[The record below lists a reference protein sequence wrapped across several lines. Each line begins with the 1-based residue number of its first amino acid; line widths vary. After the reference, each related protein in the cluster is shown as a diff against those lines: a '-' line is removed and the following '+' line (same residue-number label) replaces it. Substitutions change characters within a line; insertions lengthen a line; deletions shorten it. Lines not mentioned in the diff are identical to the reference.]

1 MAGLRSGVAET
12 LLLLR
17 TWELGGRTRSMKVVC
32 GYDPGQWHRERFAGW
47 MDEGAQV
54 VVSPE
59 EDVAKFA
66 SDLRDAE
73 VLLHILRPVTEEVL
87 AGAPRLSL
95 VQKIGV
101 GVDTIDLDAA
111 RRRGVAVANMPG
123 ANTQAVAEAALALML
138 AALRN
143 LAGLDRACR
152 AGNGWSP
159 EGEARARRNTS
170 GELRGRTVGLVGA
183 GAVASRLVGP
193 LRALGARVIY
203 ADRSE
208 RPGLGIERRDLD
220 DLLEASD
227 IVSLHLPLTPET
239 EGLIDRRALARVK
252 PGAILVNTA
261 RGGLVEESALV
272 EALTSGRLLAA
283 GLDVLAEEPPP
294 PDHPLL
300 SLDNVV
306 LTPHVAWLTQETLTR
321 SFDIALENVRRLRDG
336 RDLLF
341 RVA

>member
-1 MAGLRSGVAET
+1 
-12 LLLLR
+12 
-17 TWELGGRTRSMKVVC
+17 MKVIC
-32 GYDPGQWHRERFAGW
+32 GYDPGGPYRPWFGGW
-47 MDEGAQV
+47 ADEGALV

-73 VLLHILRPVTEEVL
+73 ILLHILRPVTEEVL
-87 AGAPRLSL
+87 RGAPRLRL

-101 GVDTIDLDAA
+101 GVDTIDLEAA
-111 RRRGVAVANMPG
+111 QRRGVAVANMPG
-123 ANTQAVAEAALALML
+123 TNTQAVAEAALMLML

-143 LAGLDRACR
+143 LPGLDRECR
-152 AGNGWSP
+152 VGNGWTP
-159 EGEARARRNTS
+159 EQEAQERRNTL
-170 GELRGRTVGLVGA
+170 GELCGRTVGLVGA

-193 LRALGARVIY
+193 LEGLGARVIY
-203 ADRSE
+203 ADRRE
-208 RPGLGIERRDLD
+208 RPNLGIERHDLD

-227 IVSLHLPLTPET
+227 VVSLHLPLTPET
-239 EGLIDRRALARVK
+239 EGLIDQRALARMK
-252 PGAILVNTA
+252 PAAVLINTA
-261 RGGLVEESALV
+261 RGGLVEETALV

-306 LTPHVAWLTQETLTR
+306 LTPHVAWLTQETLSR
-321 SFDIALENVRRLRDG
+321 SFDVALENIRRLRDG

>member
-1 MAGLRSGVAET
+1 
-12 LLLLR
+12 
-17 TWELGGRTRSMKVVC
+17 MKVVS
-32 GYDPGQWHRERFAGW
+32 GYDPGEPYGPWFAGW
-47 MDEGAQV
+47 ADEGALV

-66 SDLRDAE
+66 SNLRDAE

-87 AGAPRLSL
+87 AGAPRLRL

-101 GVDTIDLDAA
+101 GVDTIDLEAA

-123 ANTQAVAEAALALML
+123 TNTQAVAEAALMLML

-143 LAGLDRACR
+143 LPGLDRECR
-152 AGNGWSP
+152 VGNGWTP
-159 EGEARARRNTS
+159 EQEARERRNTL
-170 GELRGRTVGLVGA
+170 GELCGRTVGLVGA
-183 GAVASRLVGP
+183 GAVASRLVRP
-193 LRALGARVIY
+193 LEGLGAHVIY
-203 ADRSE
+203 ADRRE
-208 RPGLGIERRDLD
+208 RPNLGIERHDLD
-220 DLLEASD
+220 DLLDASD
-227 IVSLHLPLTPET
+227 VVSLHLPLTPET
-239 EGLIDRRALARVK
+239 EGLIDQKALARMK
-252 PGAILVNTA
+252 PAAVLINTA
-261 RGGLVEESALV
+261 RGGLVEETALV

-306 LTPHVAWLTQETLTR
+306 LTPHVAWLTQETLSR
-321 SFDIALENVRRLRDG
+321 SFDVALENIRRLRDG

>member
-1 MAGLRSGVAET
+1 
-12 LLLLR
+12 
-17 TWELGGRTRSMKVVC
+17 MKVVC
-32 GYDPGQWHRERFAGW
+32 GYDPGGPYRPWFGGW
-47 MDEGAQV
+47 ADEGALV

-73 VLLHILRPVTEEVL
+73 VLLHILRPVTSEVL
-87 AGAPRLSL
+87 AGAPRLRL

-101 GVDTIDLDAA
+101 GVDTIDLEAA
-111 RRRGVAVANMPG
+111 QRRAVAVANMPG
-123 ANTQAVAEAALALML
+123 TNTQAVAEAALMLML

-143 LAGLDRACR
+143 LPGLDRECR
-152 AGNGWSP
+152 VGNGWTP
-159 EGEARARRNTS
+159 EQEAQERRNTL
-170 GELRGRTVGLVGA
+170 GELCGRTVGLVGA

-193 LRALGARVIY
+193 LEGLGARVIY
-203 ADRSE
+203 ADRRE
-208 RPGLGIERRDLD
+208 RPNLGIERHDLD

-227 IVSLHLPLTPET
+227 VVSLHLPLTPET
-239 EGLIDRRALARVK
+239 EGLIDQRALARMK
-252 PGAILVNTA
+252 PAAVLINTA
-261 RGGLVEESALV
+261 RGGLVEETALV

-306 LTPHVAWLTQETLTR
+306 LTPHVAWLTQETLSR
-321 SFDIALENVRRLRDG
+321 SLDVALENIRRLRDG

>member
-1 MAGLRSGVAET
+1 
-12 LLLLR
+12 
-17 TWELGGRTRSMKVVC
+17 MKVVC
-32 GYDPGQWHRERFAGW
+32 GYDPGQWHRVRFAGW
-47 MDEGAQV
+47 MEEGAQV

-59 EDVAKFA
+59 EDAAKFA

-73 VLLHILRPVTEEVL
+73 VLLHILKPVTEEVL
-87 AGAPRLSL
+87 AGAPRLNL

-101 GVDTIDLDAA
+101 GVDTIDLDAT

-123 ANTQAVAEAALALML
+123 TNTQAVAEAALALML

-159 EGEARARRNTS
+159 EGEARARRNTL
-170 GELRGRTVGLVGA
+170 GELCGRTVGLVGA

-203 ADRSE
+203 ADRNE

-300 SLDNVV
+300 SLENVV

>member
-1 MAGLRSGVAET
+1 
-12 LLLLR
+12 
-17 TWELGGRTRSMKVVC
+17 MKVVC
-32 GYDPGQWHRERFAGW
+32 GYNPGEAPKAWFAGW
-47 MDEGAQV
+47 ADEGAQV

-59 EDVAKFA
+59 ENVAKFA

-87 AGAPRLSL
+87 AGAPRLRL

-101 GVDTIDLDAA
+101 GVDTIDLEAA

-123 ANTQAVAEAALALML
+123 TNTQAVAEAALMLML

-143 LAGLDRACR
+143 LASLDRECR

-159 EGEARARRNTS
+159 EGEARQRRNTL
-170 GELRGRTVGLVGA
+170 GELCSRTVGLVGA

-193 LRALGARVIY
+193 LRALGAHVIY
-203 ADRSE
+203 ADRRE
-208 RPGLGIERRDLD
+208 RPDLGIERRDLD
-220 DLLEASD
+220 DLLETSD
-227 IVSLHLPLTPET
+227 VVSLHVPLTPET
-239 EGLIDRRALARVK
+239 EGLIDRAALARMK
-252 PGAILVNTA
+252 PGAVLVNTA
-261 RGGLVEESALV
+261 RGGLVEEEALV

-283 GLDVLAEEPPP
+283 GLDVLAQEPPSSH
-294 PDHPLL
+294 HPLL

-306 LTPHVAWLTQETLTR
+306 LTPHVAWLTQETLSR
-321 SFDIALENVRRLRDG
+321 SLDVALENIRRLRDG

>member
-1 MAGLRSGVAET
+1 
-12 LLLLR
+12 
-17 TWELGGRTRSMKVVC
+17 MKVVC
-32 GYDPGQWHRERFAGW
+32 GYDPGEPYRPWFGGW
-47 MDEGAQV
+47 ADEGALV

-87 AGAPRLSL
+87 RGAPRLRL

-101 GVDTIDLDAA
+101 GVDTINLEAA
-111 RRRGVAVANMPG
+111 QRRGVAVANMPG
-123 ANTQAVAEAALALML
+123 TNTQAVAEAALMLML

-143 LAGLDRACR
+143 LPGLDRECR
-152 AGNGWSP
+152 VGNGWTP
-159 EGEARARRNTS
+159 EQEAQERRNTL
-170 GELRGRTVGLVGA
+170 GELCGRTVGLVGA

-193 LRALGARVIY
+193 LEGLGARVIY
-203 ADRSE
+203 TDRRE
-208 RPGLGIERRDLD
+208 RPNLGIERHDLD
-220 DLLEASD
+220 YLLEASD
-227 IVSLHLPLTPET
+227 VVSLHLPLTPET
-239 EGLIDRRALARVK
+239 EGLIDQRALARMK
-252 PGAILVNTA
+252 PAAVLINTA
-261 RGGLVEESALV
+261 RGGLVEETSLV

-306 LTPHVAWLTQETLTR
+306 LTPHVAWLTQETLSR
-321 SFDIALENVRRLRDG
+321 SFDVALENIRRLRDG

>member
-1 MAGLRSGVAET
+1 
-12 LLLLR
+12 
-17 TWELGGRTRSMKVVC
+17 VVC
-32 GYDPGQWHRERFAGW
+32 GYDPGEPYRPWFGGW
-47 MDEGAQV
+47 ADEGALV

-73 VLLHILRPVTEEVL
+73 VLLHILRPVKEEVL
-87 AGAPRLSL
+87 RSAPRLRL

-101 GVDTIDLDAA
+101 GVDTIDLEAA
-111 RRRGVAVANMPG
+111 QRRGVAVANMPG
-123 ANTQAVAEAALALML
+123 TNTQAVAEAALMLML

-143 LAGLDRACR
+143 LPGLDRECR
-152 AGNGWSP
+152 VGNGWTP
-159 EGEARARRNTS
+159 EQEAQERRNTL
-170 GELRGRTVGLVGA
+170 GELCGRTVGLVGA

-193 LRALGARVIY
+193 LEGLGARVIY
-203 ADRSE
+203 ADRRE
-208 RPGLGIERRDLD
+208 RPNLGIERHDLD

-227 IVSLHLPLTPET
+227 VVSLHLPLTPET
-239 EGLIDRRALARVK
+239 EGLIDQRALARMK
-252 PGAILVNTA
+252 PAAVLINTA
-261 RGGLVEESALV
+261 RGGLVEETALV

-306 LTPHVAWLTQETLTR
+306 LTPHVAWLTQETLSR
-321 SFDIALENVRRLRDG
+321 SFDVALENIRRLRDG

>member
-1 MAGLRSGVAET
+1 
-12 LLLLR
+12 
-17 TWELGGRTRSMKVVC
+17 MKVVC
-32 GYDPGQWHRERFAGW
+32 GYDPGEPYRPWFGGW
-47 MDEGAQV
+47 ADEGALV

-87 AGAPRLSL
+87 RGAPRLRL

-101 GVDTIDLDAA
+101 GVDTIDLEAA
-111 RRRGVAVANMPG
+111 QRRGVAVANMPG
-123 ANTQAVAEAALALML
+123 TNTQAVAEATLMLML

-143 LAGLDRACR
+143 LPGLDRECR
-152 AGNGWSP
+152 VGNGWTP
-159 EGEARARRNTS
+159 EQEAQERRNTL
-170 GELRGRTVGLVGA
+170 GELCGRTVGLVGA

-193 LRALGARVIY
+193 LEGLGARVIY
-203 ADRSE
+203 ADRRE
-208 RPGLGIERRDLD
+208 RPNLGIERHDLD

-227 IVSLHLPLTPET
+227 VVSLHLPLTPET
-239 EGLIDRRALARVK
+239 EGLIDQRALARMK
-252 PGAILVNTA
+252 PAAVLINTA
-261 RGGLVEESALV
+261 RGGLVEETALV

-306 LTPHVAWLTQETLTR
+306 LTPHVAWLTQETLSR
-321 SFDIALENVRRLRDG
+321 SFDVALENIRRLRDG

>member
-1 MAGLRSGVAET
+1 
-12 LLLLR
+12 
-17 TWELGGRTRSMKVVC
+17 MKVVC
-32 GYDPGQWHRERFAGW
+32 GYDPGEAPKAWFAGW
-47 MDEGAQV
+47 ADEGAQV

-73 VLLHILRPVTEEVL
+73 VLLHILRPVTEEIL
-87 AGAPRLSL
+87 AGAPRLRL

-101 GVDTIDLDAA
+101 GVDTIDLEAA

-123 ANTQAVAEAALALML
+123 TNTQAVAEAALMLML

-143 LAGLDRACR
+143 LASLDRECR

-159 EGEARARRNTS
+159 EGEARQRRNTL
-170 GELRGRTVGLVGA
+170 GELCSRTVGLVGA

-193 LRALGARVIY
+193 LQALGARVIY
-203 ADRSE
+203 ADRRE
-208 RPGLGIERRDLD
+208 RPDLGIERRDLD
-220 DLLEASD
+220 DLLETSD

-239 EGLIDRRALARVK
+239 EGLIDRAALARMK
-252 PGAILVNTA
+252 PGAVLVNTA
-261 RGGLVEESALV
+261 RGGLVEEAALV
-272 EALTSGRLLAA
+272 EALTNGGLLAA
-283 GLDVLAEEPPP
+283 GLDVLAQEPPSS
-294 PDHPLL
+294 DHQLL

-306 LTPHVAWLTQETLTR
+306 LTPHVAWLTQETLSR
-321 SFDIALENVRRLRDG
+321 SLDVSLENIRRLRDG

>member
-1 MAGLRSGVAET
+1 
-12 LLLLR
+12 
-17 TWELGGRTRSMKVVC
+17 MKVVC
-32 GYDPGQWHRERFAGW
+32 GYDPGEPYGQWFGGW
-47 MDEGAQV
+47 ADEGALV

-59 EDVAKFA
+59 EDIAKFA

-73 VLLHILRPVTEEVL
+73 VLLHILRPVTGEVL
-87 AGAPRLSL
+87 AGAPRLRL

-101 GVDTIDLDAA
+101 GVDTIDLEAA

-123 ANTQAVAEAALALML
+123 TNTQAVAEAALMLML

-143 LAGLDRACR
+143 LPGLDRECR
-152 AGNGWSP
+152 VGNGWTP
-159 EGEARARRNTS
+159 EQEAQERRNTL
-170 GELRGRTVGLVGA
+170 GELCGRTVGLVGA

-193 LRALGARVIY
+193 LEGLGARVIY
-203 ADRSE
+203 ADRRE
-208 RPGLGIERRDLD
+208 RPNLGIERHDLD
-220 DLLEASD
+220 DLLETSD
-227 IVSLHLPLTPET
+227 VVSLHLPLTPET
-239 EGLIDRRALARVK
+239 EGLIDQKALARMK
-252 PGAILVNTA
+252 PAAVLINTA
-261 RGGLVEESALV
+261 RGGLVEETALV
-272 EALTSGRLLAA
+272 EALTSGRLSAA

-306 LTPHVAWLTQETLTR
+306 LTPHVAWLTQETLSR
-321 SFDIALENVRRLRDG
+321 SFDVALENIRRLRDG

>member
-1 MAGLRSGVAET
+1 
-12 LLLLR
+12 
-17 TWELGGRTRSMKVVC
+17 MKVVC
-32 GYDPGQWHRERFAGW
+32 GYDPGESHREWFAGW
-47 MDEGAQV
+47 ADEGAQV

-59 EDVAKFA
+59 ENVAKFA

-73 VLLHILRPVTEEVL
+73 VLLHILRPVTEEVF
-87 AGAPRLSL
+87 AGAPRLRL

-101 GVDTIDLDAA
+101 GVDTIDLEAA
-111 RRRGVAVANMPG
+111 RRGGVAVANMPG
-123 ANTQAVAEAALALML
+123 TNTQAVAEAALALML

-143 LAGLDRACR
+143 LASLDRACR
-152 AGNGWSP
+152 TGNGWSL
-159 EGEARARRNTS
+159 EGEAPARRNTL
-170 GELRGRTVGLVGA
+170 GELCGRTVGLVGG
-183 GAVASRLVGP
+183 GAVASRLVDP

-203 ADRSE
+203 TDRRE
-208 RPGLGIERRDLD
+208 RPSLGIERRDLD

-227 IVSLHLPLTPET
+227 IVSLHLPLTPKT

-261 RGGLVEESALV
+261 RGGLVEEMALV

-306 LTPHVAWLTQETLTR
+306 LTPHVAWLTQETLRR
-321 SFDIALENVRRLRDG
+321 SFDVALENVRRLRDG

>member
-1 MAGLRSGVAET
+1 
-12 LLLLR
+12 
-17 TWELGGRTRSMKVVC
+17 MKVVC
-32 GYDPGQWHRERFAGW
+32 GYDPGEWHRVRFAGW
-47 MDEGAQV
+47 ADEGAHV

-87 AGAPRLSL
+87 VDAPRLRV

-101 GVDTIDLDAA
+101 GVDTIDLEAA

-123 ANTQAVAEAALALML
+123 TNTQAVAEAALMLML
-138 AALRN
+138 AALRY
-143 LAGLDRACR
+143 LPGLDRACR
-152 AGNGWSP
+152 TENGWSP
-159 EGEARARRNTS
+159 EGETRERLNAL
-170 GELRGRTVGLVGA
+170 GELCGRTVGLVGA

-203 ADRSE
+203 ADRRE
-208 RPGLGIERRDLD
+208 RPDLGAERRDLD

-227 IVSLHLPLTPET
+227 VVSLHLPLTPET
-239 EGLIDRRALARVK
+239 EGLIDRAALARMK

-261 RGGLVEESALV
+261 RGGLVEETALV

-306 LTPHVAWLTQETLTR
+306 LTPHLAWLTQETLTR
-321 SFDIALENVRRLRDG
+321 SFEVALENVRRLRDG

>member
-1 MAGLRSGVAET
+1 
-12 LLLLR
+12 
-17 TWELGGRTRSMKVVC
+17 MKVVC
-32 GYDPGQWHRERFAGW
+32 GYDPGEPYGPWFAGW
-47 MDEGAQV
+47 ADEGVLV

-66 SDLRDAE
+66 SNLRDAE

-87 AGAPRLSL
+87 AGAPRLRL

-101 GVDTIDLDAA
+101 GVDTIDLKAA

-123 ANTQAVAEAALALML
+123 TNTQAVAEAALMLML

-143 LAGLDRACR
+143 LPGLDRECR
-152 AGNGWSP
+152 VGNGWTP
-159 EGEARARRNTS
+159 EQEARERRNTL
-170 GELRGRTVGLVGA
+170 GELCGRTVGLVGA
-183 GAVASRLVGP
+183 GAVASRLVRP
-193 LRALGARVIY
+193 LEGLGAHVIY
-203 ADRSE
+203 ADRRE
-208 RPGLGIERRDLD
+208 RPNLGIERHDLD

-239 EGLIDRRALARVK
+239 EGLIDRRALARMK
-252 PGAILVNTA
+252 PAAVLINTA
-261 RGGLVEESALV
+261 RGGLVEETALV

-306 LTPHVAWLTQETLTR
+306 LTPHVAWLTQETLSR
-321 SFDIALENVRRLRDG
+321 SFDVALENIRRLRDG
-336 RDLLF
+336 RGLLF

>member
-1 MAGLRSGVAET
+1 
-12 LLLLR
+12 
-17 TWELGGRTRSMKVVC
+17 MKVVC
-32 GYDPGQWHRERFAGW
+32 GYDPGEPLRSRLAWWA
-47 MDEGAQV
+47 DEGAQV

-59 EDVAKFA
+59 VDVARFA
-66 SDLRDAE
+66 GDLRDAE
-73 VLLHILRPVTEEVL
+73 VLLHILKPVTEEVL
-87 AGAPRLSL
+87 AGAPRLRL

-123 ANTQAVAEAALALML
+123 TNTQAVAEAALMLML

-143 LAGLDRACR
+143 LPGLDRACR
-152 AGNGWSP
+152 TENVWSP
-159 EGEARARRNTS
+159 EGATRERRNTL
-170 GELRGRTVGLVGA
+170 GELCGRTVGLVGA

-203 ADRSE
+203 ADRRE
-208 RPGLGIERRDLD
+208 RPELEAERHDLD
-220 DLLEASD
+220 DLLGASD
-227 IVSLHLPLTPET
+227 VVSLHLPLTPET
-239 EGLIDRRALARVK
+239 EGLIDRRALARMK

-261 RGGLVEESALV
+261 RGGLVDETALV
-272 EALTSGRLLAA
+272 ETLTSGRLLAA

-306 LTPHVAWLTQETLTR
+306 LTPHVAWLTQETLKR
-321 SFDIALENVRRLRDG
+321 SFDVALENVRRLRDG
-336 RDLLF
+336 RDVLF
-341 RVA
+341 RMA